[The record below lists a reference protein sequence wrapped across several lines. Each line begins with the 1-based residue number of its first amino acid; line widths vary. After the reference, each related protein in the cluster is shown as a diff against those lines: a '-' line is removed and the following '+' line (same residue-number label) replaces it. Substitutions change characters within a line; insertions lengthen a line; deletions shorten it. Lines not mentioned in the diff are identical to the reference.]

1 MDTTLSA
8 NKATG
13 RPSAVAHKHEAIR
26 RRAEEIYV
34 RGGRIPGRDKENWIQ
49 AEREIQQEIA
59 AQQMVRRTAIVV
71 RVNGVEY
78 IGEYKPELS
87 NGYVPGEFGTG
98 ATVPV
103 RIEGS
108 KMFIRRP
115 NGQELET
122 RIVKKTG

>member
-1 MDTTLSA
+1 
-8 NKATG
+8 
-13 RPSAVAHKHEAIR
+13 
-26 RRAEEIYV
+26 
-34 RGGRIPGRDKENWIQ
+34 
-49 AEREIQQEIA
+49 
-59 AQQMVRRTAIVV
+59 MVRRTAIVV

-98 ATVPV
+98 AAVPV
-103 RIEGS
+103 RIEGK
-108 KMFIRRP
+108 KMFVRRP